1 MCVRICSYP
10 PEVGRAPPDILW
22 SVRGAAWTAGR
33 EGVAAIDVPDLKTL
47 ATCRT
52 RKDRAAEMAAPPV
65 FVGIE
70 DHDAMT
76 SFAIGGL
83 RREILYV

>member
-1 MCVRICSYP
+1 
-10 PEVGRAPPDILW
+10 
-22 SVRGAAWTAGR
+22 
-33 EGVAAIDVPDLKTL
+33 VAAIDVPDLKTL

-52 RKDRAAEMAAPPV
+52 RKDRTAEMAAPPV